1 MTLHT
6 VYIGN
11 MYNHRNASKRIG
23 TTEIRHG
30 NDSQEFNSVNSVVWS
45 ALYDGGFFPIGT
57 TSNGRYLTFRRIYM
71 LSWYNMYNLSE
82 VRAYQV
88 PNLL

>member
-11 MYNHRNASKRIG
+11 MYEGRNHSYRIG

-30 NDSQEFNSVNSVVWS
+30 NDSSAFNSVNSVVWS

-57 TSNGRYLTFRRIYM
+57 TSNGRFLTLRRIYI
-71 LSWYNMYNLSE
+71 LSWDSAYNLSE